1 MKSWFNPWIFLNCWK
16 TVTKNFHSGFLVW
29 NLKWLK
35 NVTKFQWL
43 YRVGQVFGEL
53 HLWPW
58 ATKTMYWQVN
68 QNQKSLVLYS
78 ISDHFLYFP
87 FQPVSQFTDIY
98 MKEWLLKYVE
108 KKRVRASYLLVF
120 KNILLCWIKFI
131 WCTCWIYLFYTL
143 RFSAPLSLIGKLK
156 RINW

>member
-1 MKSWFNPWIFLNCWK
+1 MDFFKLLKDCYQEFSFRFSCLKFKMTEKCHKIPVTVQSW
-16 TVTKNFHSGFLVW
+16 SGIRWTPSLAMGNQ
-29 NLKWLK
+29 NLS
-35 NVTKFQWL
+35 
-43 YRVGQVFGEL
+43 
-53 HLWPW
+53 
-58 ATKTMYWQVN
+58 MYWQVN
-68 QNQKSLVLYS
+68 QNQKSFVVYS

-120 KNILLCWIKFI
+120 KKVLLCWIKFI